1 MSTAKTR
8 SSYGVRRRASRVVR
22 QFSSLLLIA
31 SIAMPLQAQAKPQ
44 ARPGATKKAALDRTK
59 QPEPGKKPVLRVP
72 TWTRTTLANGA
83 ELVVSQKRD
92 LPLVSVSIS
101 WVGGSNQFEDPA
113 KLGVASFTAQ
123 MLSEGTT
130 SRTGDQLADAQQLLG
145 TRIATGI
152 GGESATMSFTSLG
165 DKLEPALDLMADML
179 LNPSF
184 PADALERLRA
194 QRLVALTQAKDQPNA
209 IAGNVFSKVVYG
221 DAHPYGRVV
230 TEQTVKSITRDD
242 IVAFHQAFFKPGRAI
257 VTVVGDVD
265 AARVSSE
272 FERAFARWQPGGEK
286 PAFTYPAP
294 PDLRAT
300 TIYLVDKPKAAQ
312 SVVAIGIPG
321 PARDTPD
328 YYAIEVMNT
337 ILGELFQSRLNHL
350 IREVRGYSYGVG
362 SAFGFGKGP
371 GPFRAGGAI
380 ITAKTDSAMIDFM
393 NELRGV
399 QGGKPFTDDEI
410 QQGKES
416 LVQSLP
422 ALFAS
427 VSSIRGAI
435 AGLYVDNLPE
445 TYYNDYA
452 GKINAVTAD
461 DLVRV
466 AKKYIDMDHLNI
478 IVVGDRAAI
487 DEPLRKT
494 GIAPIVYLD
503 IEGRPVAATP

>member
-1 MSTAKTR
+1 MNYKLSALGFGL
-8 SSYGVRRRASRVVR
+8 SASLV
-22 QFSSLLLIA
+22 LTLCA
-31 SIAMPLQAQAKPQ
+31 APLTAQAKQQ
-44 ARPGATKKAALDRTK
+44 ARPGAAKKAALDRNK
-59 QPEPGKKPVLRVP
+59 VPDPGKKPVLRVP
-72 TWTRTTLANGA
+72 GWTRSTLPNGA
-83 ELVVSQKRD
+83 ELIVSQKRD

-101 WVGGSNQFEDPA
+101 FVGGGNQFEDPA
-113 KLGVASFTAQ
+113 KLGVASFAAQ

-130 SRTGDQLADAQQLLG
+130 TRTGDQLADAQQLLG

-152 GGESATMSFTSLG
+152 GGESGTMAFTALS

-194 QRLVALTQAKDQPNA
+194 QRLVQLTQAKDQPNS
-209 IAGNVFSKVVYG
+209 IASNVFSKVVYG
-221 DAHPYGRVV
+221 DVHPYGRVV
-230 TEQTVKSITRDD
+230 TEQTVKGITRDD
-242 IVAFHQAFFKPGRAI
+242 VSAFHQAYFRPGRAV

-265 AARVSSE
+265 PARVRAA
-272 FERAFARWQPGGEK
+272 FERAFASWQSGGDK
-286 PAFTYPAP
+286 PAFTYPAT

-300 TIYLVDKPKAAQ
+300 AIYLVDKPKAAQ
-312 SVVAIGIPG
+312 SVVAMGIPG
-321 PARDTPD
+321 PSRDTPD
-328 YYAIEVMNT
+328 YYAIQVMNT
-337 ILGELFQSRLNHL
+337 ILGDLFQSRLNHL

-362 SAFGFGKGP
+362 SGFGFGKGP
-371 GPFRAGGAI
+371 GAFRAGGAI
-380 ITAKTDSAMIDFM
+380 VTAKTDSAMIDFM

-435 AGLYVDNLPE
+435 AGLYLDNLPE
-445 TYYNDYA
+445 TYYQDFA
-452 GKINAVTAD
+452 AKINAVTSD

-466 AKKYIDMDHLNI
+466 AKKYIDLDHLNI
-478 IVVGDRAAI
+478 VIVGDRATI
-487 DEPLRKT
+487 DEPLRKL

-503 IEGRPVAATP
+503 IEGKPVAVTP